1 MSTSARKPVRPK
13 PAPPRLLVYLDAVVR
28 AGSIRKAAEQ
38 LHIASTALNR
48 RILNLEA
55 ELGTPLFER
64 LPGGVRLT
72 AGGEIYMGYVHRS
85 LADLES
91 ATSQIEQLRG
101 LMRGEVRIAAA
112 ESAGV
117 SLLPRLVAAFQARHP
132 GVRFRIRLGGTESLM
147 PVLLEDAA
155 DLLLAHDPPQS
166 EALERLAEIRQ
177 PLCAIL
183 RANHPL
189 AARQSL
195 RLADCAPYPVALGE
209 ESFGGRKLIEQA
221 LLKSRF
227 KLDVALVASS
237 VETMKA
243 YTRET
248 GAISFQF
255 ALGAAGPERGLVCVP
270 LSDRALA
277 NSRLV
282 LAARRGR
289 SLPIAAQS
297 FAESL
302 RQALRE
308 YAG

>member
-28 AGSIRKAAEQ
+28 ACSIRKAAEQ
-38 LHIASTALNR
+38 LHIASTTLNR
-48 RILNLEA
+48 RIINLEA

-72 AGGEIYMGYVHRS
+72 AGDEIYMGYVRRS

-101 LMRGEVRIAAA
+101 LMRGEVRIAVA

-155 DLLLAHDPPQS
+155 S
-166 EALERLAEIRQ
+166 
-177 PLCAIL
+177 
-183 RANHPL
+183 
-189 AARQSL
+189 QSL

-209 ESFGGRKLIEQA
+209 ESFGGRKLIEQV

-237 VETMKA
+237 VETVKA

-248 GAISFQF
+248 GAIPFQF
-255 ALGAAGPERGLVCVP
+255 
-270 LSDRALA
+270 ALA

-282 LAARRGR
+282 LAVRRGR
-289 SLPIAAQS
+289 SLR
-297 FAESL
+297 SL
-302 RQALRE
+302 SPKAC
-308 YAG
+308 AKP